1 MPTPNKC
8 SACVLLITSKSG
20 DNTPSPNTPDTTG
33 VPPHLSS
40 QAHLAHR
47 QRSESS
53 NKSGVD
59 TPDRFVTHCDG
70 PPAISQRHL
79 VDKLNAAEIEI
90 SKKENEDGQRDNIRS
105 DGNDT
110 RVDGQHMI
118 PSGRHIGRERRGS
131 DSVESGSTIGAIPG
145 PGASTR
151 PKAPRARSQTRRPAP
166 MERAES
172 KAKAFAFFGQVRL
185 TLLYCE
191 PLLTEQDD
199 SASDQSEDGLQ

>member
-1 MPTPNKC
+1 VSHPIYWYEVDFKLT
-8 SACVLLITSKSG
+8 ISKSG
-20 DNTPSPNTPDTTG
+20 DNTPSPNTPDTSG
-33 VPPHLSS
+33 APPPLPS
-40 QAHLAHR
+40 QAHPAHR

-59 TPDRFVTHCDG
+59 TPDRFVTHCGG

-105 DGNDT
+105 DGNET

-118 PSGRHIGRERRGS
+118 PSGRNIGAREERGQGTAG
-131 DSVESGSTIGAIPG
+131 SGSTGGVVPG
-145 PGASTR
+145 PGPATR
-151 PKAPRARSQTRRPAP
+151 PKAPRARSQTRRPAH

-172 KAKAFAFFGQVRL
+172 KAKAFAFFGQ
-185 TLLYCE
+185 
-191 PLLTEQDD
+191 DD